1 MAVEDIPALVARLR
15 CSIFALVHDEANIED
30 TNERTRLCL
39 DAADA
44 LEAQA
49 RERNTLQDALEA
61 HARTIAIRDA
71 SIKMLQDAV
80 LEKQAEIDC
89 LENRFCASTAKHTAT
104 RMETSLTTT
113 DIPEQGQNQ
122 TPREARQNHLA
133 SLRMRLQTAGDLP
146 DLPAQE
152 ALWLINEINTLEGA
166 IELLKEDRTQAAD
179 ALTQATDA
187 LEAQAKEIERL
198 NDRIKELENQ
208 LKAGR

>member
-1 MAVEDIPALVARLR
+1 M
-15 CSIFALVHDEANIED
+15 
-30 TNERTRLCL
+30 
-39 DAADA
+39 
-44 LEAQA
+44 
-49 RERNTLQDALEA
+49 
-61 HARTIAIRDA
+61 
-71 SIKMLQDAV
+71 
-80 LEKQAEIDC
+80 
-89 LENRFCASTAKHTAT
+89 
-104 RMETSLTTT
+104 T

-187 LEAQAKEIERL
+187 LEAQAAQHKKLADEITRLANDNGRQRIEIERL
-198 NDRIKELENQ
+198 RAVLGGIAAEGDGGYWYYVNIAREALKE
-208 LKAGR
+208 KP